1 MMWRIDSGSGETTP
15 AITDPDFWQR
25 VLKWLGEAGMN
36 LLTVALIIVGALLAS
51 WVLRLVIHRVVERIV
66 SGAKTKANVDDTQ
79 ALERSPLAAMRLV
92 QRTRT
97 LGSILQN
104 IVNVTLVIIAVL
116 LIINVLAPGVA
127 GSFALLSAAIGA
139 GLGFGAQNIV
149 KDVLNGIFIVAEDQ
163 VGIGDVVDLGLA
175 TGVVEYV
182 SVRLTHVRDVNGTL
196 WYVRNGEITRI
207 GNMSQG
213 WSRVILDLAVPA
225 DVDIDEVEKTMLGA
239 AKSLA
244 KDPKWRTRIIEQ
256 PEIWGLES
264 IAGDALVIRLV
275 MKTRANAK
283 DDVARE
289 LRMRLKRAVDDLGI
303 QLPSL
308 NTVVLVG
315 LEGAQRVRGA
325 NPPRTRP
332 TPVTTVDD
340 ASAATPRATKP
351 PRGAK
356 TPRGA
361 KAKAKAEAK
370 TQAGTPEAEPTD
382 GRAIWRPRKD
392 GSPGSGD
399 APAQD
404 DAPATSSEASA
415 APPAKP
421 DTGAEGASS

>member
-1 MMWRIDSGSGETTP
+1 M
-15 AITDPDFWQR
+15 
-25 VLKWLGEAGMN
+25 K
-36 LLTVALIIVGALLAS
+36 LLACALIIVGAMLAS

-116 LIINVLAPGVA
+116 QIIKVLAPGVA

-175 TGVVEYV
+175 TGIVEYV
-182 SVRLTHVRDVNGTL
+182 SVRVTHVRDVNGTL

-264 IAGDALVIRLV
+264 ITGDALVIRLV

-303 QLPSL
+303 ELPSL
-308 NTVVLVG
+308 NTVVLAG

-351 PRGAK
+351 PRGTK
-356 TPRGA
+356 TPRG
-361 KAKAKAEAK
+361 AKAEAK

-421 DTGAEGASS
+421 DTDAEGASS